1 MQETPF
7 VNSSFLSQFG
17 ELVLSRGGDANALA
31 QAVGLPSEAINGA
44 HMPIPFSQFIALLE
58 LAAEELNFPDI
69 SFSLAQRQD
78 ITILGPLGIMLDDCQ
93 TVADALVVIQQY
105 MNIIVSGIKLQISE
119 NKGLLELCL
128 HCNLPALYDKPQFQ
142 YYLLASILKVI
153 REIIG
158 QKYRIRGCFFTRTER
173 DIEKIKRF
181 THLLGCPVGFGSDQI
196 KITIDSAVLQES
208 TLDIRNY
215 ITSRMRSFMD
225 SQEEFLKQ
233 VSAVISIFLPSGKT
247 DINSIAKSMGY
258 SARTLQR
265 RLNDSSSSF
274 KYLLDSVRLTHANQY
289 LKNTQYSLTD
299 IAILLGYSNLSA
311 FTRAYHRWHGI
322 NPRKARHIK
331 TAPQKSETK

>member
-1 MQETPF
+1 MLDNPF

-17 ELVLSRGGDANALA
+17 ELILSRGGDANVLA
-31 QAVGLPSEAINGA
+31 QKVGLPSEAINGS

-58 LAAEELNFPDI
+58 LAAHELNFPEI
-69 SFSLAQRQD
+69 SFALAQRQD
-78 ITILGPLGIMLDDCQ
+78 ITILGPLTIMLDDCL
-93 TVADALVVIQQY
+93 TVADGVKAIQHY
-105 MNIIVSGIKLQISE
+105 MKIIVSGIELEIKE
-119 NKGLLELCL
+119 NAGLLEYCL
-128 HCNLPALYDKPQFQ
+128 HCQLPSLYDKPQFQ
-142 YYLLASILKVI
+142 YYLLASIAKILGD
-153 REIIG
+153 IIG
-158 QKYRIRGCFFTRTER
+158 QKYNIRGCFFTRVEN
-173 DIEKIKRF
+173 DKQKIRRF
-181 THLLGCPVGFGSDQI
+181 TQLLGCPVAFGSDHL
-196 KITIDSAVLQES
+196 KITMDSAVLQEP

-215 ITSRMRSFMD
+215 ITARMRSFMD
-225 SQEEFLKQ
+225 SQDEFLKQ

-311 FTRAYHRWHGI
+311 FTRAYRRWHGI
-322 NPRKARHIK
+322 NPRNARHRNESPGK
-331 TAPQKSETK
+331 Q

>member
-1 MQETPF
+1 MLETPF

-31 QAVGLPSEAINGA
+31 QVVGLPKEAINGV

-58 LAAEELNFPDI
+58 LAAQELSFPEI

-93 TVADALVVIQQY
+93 TVADALDVIQQY
-105 MNIIVSGIKLQISE
+105 MKIIVSGIELKTVE
-119 NKGLLELCL
+119 NAGLLEFCL
-128 HCNLPALYDKPQFQ
+128 QCKLPSLYDKPQFQ
-142 YYLLASILKVI
+142 YYLLASVSKVL

-158 QKYRIRGCFFTRTER
+158 QKYNIRGCFFTRNEH
-173 DIEKIKRF
+173 DVQKIKRF
-181 THLLGCPVGFGSDQI
+181 TQLLGCPVGFGSDQL
-196 KITIDSAVLQES
+196 KITIDSAVLKEP

-215 ITSRMRSFMD
+215 ITARMRLFMD

-247 DINSIAKSMGY
+247 DIDSIAKSMGY

-274 KYLLDSVRLTHANQY
+274 KNLLDSVRLTHANQY

-311 FTRAYHRWHGI
+311 FTRAYRRWHGI
-322 NPRKARHIK
+322 SPRKARHLK
-331 TAPQKSETK
+331 TAPIKSESK